1 MKTVIRALIL
11 ELVYFFFVIRASQ
24 LREFLGI
31 LGHCKFSPQFCNM
44 PKGKLF
50 LIPSVLAENTALQ
63 IISPQIREV
72 IAHTKIFLVENIRTT
87 RRYISSLKLGVNLE
101 EIHFELL
108 DKDTPPETMSKLM
121 LPLMNGAD
129 IGIISEAGCPGIADP
144 GAVAVSFAHLKG
156 IQVVPLSGPSSMFL
170 ALMGSGFSGQS
181 FAFHGYLPIDKKERT
196 TAIKKLENESTRE
209 KRAQIFMETPFR
221 NNQLLED
228 LLLTLH
234 PNTKLCIAKNIT
246 GSDEMILTKTANEWK
261 KLPLDL
267 HKIPTVF
274 VLQTF

>member
-1 MKTVIRALIL
+1 
-11 ELVYFFFVIRASQ
+11 
-24 LREFLGI
+24 
-31 LGHCKFSPQFCNM
+31 M

-50 LIPSVLAENTALQ
+50 LIPSVLAENTAQQ
-63 IISPQIREV
+63 IISPQIKE
-72 IAHTKIFLVENIRTT
+72 IISTTKIFLVENIRTT

-108 DKDTPPETMSKLM
+108 DKDTPPETMSRLM

-144 GAVAVSFAHLKG
+144 GAVAVAFAHQKG

-170 ALMGSGFSGQS
+170 ALMGSGFTGQS
-181 FAFHGYLPIDKKERT
+181 FAFHGYLPIDKKDRT
-196 TAIKKLENESTRE
+196 VAIKKLEAESIRE

-274 VLQTF
+274 VLQSF

>member
-1 MKTVIRALIL
+1 MA
-11 ELVYFFFVIRASQ
+11 
-24 LREFLGI
+24 
-31 LGHCKFSPQFCNM
+31 
-44 PKGKLF
+44 KGKLF
-50 LIPSVLAENTALQ
+50 LIPNVLAENTAQ
-63 IISPQIREV
+63 SVISPQVKEV
-72 IAHTKIFLVENIRTT
+72 IAHTKIFLVENLRTA

-101 EIHFELL
+101 EIHMEIL
-108 DKDTPPETMSKLM
+108 DKDTPPETMSRLM
-121 LPLMNGAD
+121 QPLMNGAD

-144 GAVAVSFAHLKG
+144 GAVAVAFAHHKG

-181 FAFHGYLPIDKKERT
+181 FAFHGYLPIDKKDRSA
-196 TAIKKLENESTRE
+196 AIKKLEAESVRE

-228 LLLTLH
+228 LLVTLN

-274 VLQTF
+274 ILQSF

>member
-1 MKTVIRALIL
+1 MA
-11 ELVYFFFVIRASQ
+11 
-24 LREFLGI
+24 
-31 LGHCKFSPQFCNM
+31 
-44 PKGKLF
+44 KGKLF
-50 LIPSVLAENTALQ
+50 LIPNVLAENTAQ
-63 IISPQIREV
+63 SVISPQVKEV
-72 IAHTKIFLVENIRTT
+72 IAHTKIFLVENLRTA

-101 EIHFELL
+101 EIHMEIL
-108 DKDTPPETMSKLM
+108 DKDTPPETMSRLM
-121 LPLMNGAD
+121 QPLMNGAD

-144 GAVAVSFAHLKG
+144 GAVAVAFAHHKG

-181 FAFHGYLPIDKKERT
+181 FAFHGYLPIDKKDRT
-196 TAIKKLENESTRE
+196 TAIKKLEAESLRE

-228 LLLTLH
+228 LLATLN

-274 VLQTF
+274 ILQSF

>member
-1 MKTVIRALIL
+1 
-11 ELVYFFFVIRASQ
+11 
-24 LREFLGI
+24 
-31 LGHCKFSPQFCNM
+31 M

-63 IISPQIREV
+63 VISPQIREV
-72 IAHTKIFLVENIRTT
+72 IANTKIFLVENIRTT

-108 DKDTPPETMSKLM
+108 DKDTPPETMSRLM

-144 GAVAVSFAHLKG
+144 GAVAVAFAHQKG

-196 TAIKKLENESTRE
+196 AAIKKLEAESIRE

-228 LLLTLH
+228 LLLSLH

-274 VLQTF
+274 VLQSF